1 MRMKPFLLTMILPAM
16 LAGTALP
23 TEARE
28 PLSAEK
34 YINDRL
40 VAARVADRIRREC
53 PSISANM
60 LRAYGAAQSLKA
72 YAQRQGYSNAEIDAF
87 LKDKTERK
95 RIYAI
100 ADDYMASQGVRE
112 GNPESYCALGRA
124 EIAANT
130 VTGSLIRQK

>member
-1 MRMKPFLLTMILPAM
+1 MRLKAFLMAVALPAL
-16 LAGTALP
+16 LAGAVLP
-23 TEARE
+23 ANARE
-28 PLSAEK
+28 PLSSEK

-72 YAQRQGYSNAEIDAF
+72 YAQRRGYSNDEIDAF

-100 ADDYMASQGVRE
+100 ADSYMESQGVRA
-112 GNPESYCALGRA
+112 GDPESYCALGRA

-130 VTGSLIRQK
+130 VTGSLLRQR